1 MSDLFDLAE
10 GRALRDAGTASV
22 TANAGGFMD
31 KALDE
36 IAALPS
42 GEYRGENI
50 RAHCLCRG
58 IAPHHPNAWGA
69 LIATAAKRG
78 LLKPTGRYVAAASK
92 KSHASVQQVY
102 QK

>member
-10 GRALRDAGTASV
+10 ARNLRDTGTASV
-22 TANAGGFMD
+22 IAHAGGFMD
-31 KALDE
+31 KALSE

-58 IAPHHPNAWGA
+58 IAPNHPNAWGA
-69 LIATAAKRG
+69 LILAASRRG
-78 LLKPTGRYVAAASK
+78 LLRPTGRFVSAASK

-102 QK
+102 EK

>member
-1 MSDLFDLAE
+1 MSDLFDLAQA
-10 GRALRDAGTASV
+10 RSLRDAGTASV

-31 KALDE
+31 MALGE

-58 IAPHHPNAWGA
+58 ITPHHPNAWGA
-69 LIATAAKRG
+69 LILAAQKRG
-78 LLKPTGRYVAAASK
+78 LLRPTGRFLPATSK

-102 QK
+102 EK

>member
-1 MSDLFDLAE
+1 MSDFFDLAE
-10 GRALRDAGTASV
+10 SRALRDAGTASV
-22 TANAGGFMD
+22 SANASAFMN
-31 KALDE
+31 KALGE

-42 GEYRGENI
+42 GEYRGESI

-58 IAPHHPNAWGA
+58 IEPHHPNAWGA
-69 LIATAAKRG
+69 LMLAASRRG

-102 QK
+102 EK